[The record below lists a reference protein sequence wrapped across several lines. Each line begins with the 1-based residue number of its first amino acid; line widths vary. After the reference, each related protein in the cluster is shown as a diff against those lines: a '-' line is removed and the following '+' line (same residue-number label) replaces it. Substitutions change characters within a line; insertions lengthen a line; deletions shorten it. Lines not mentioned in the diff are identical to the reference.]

1 MLTPVALHRR
11 WRPYS
16 WSHRPFLALPWA
28 ELADRYWQLADSAP
42 ELLSIIEIIDSVIAV
57 RAEAALAANRTIGA
71 LNVVSVDAAEPPYA
85 VVSVSV
91 FPPGRS
97 APAMVQ
103 VEHVSCSG
111 LAEVVVRPAEE
122 AVPLFWRFV
131 IEKFGIEPA
140 VGGSFAGGTA

>member
-1 MLTPVALHRR
+1 MFTPVILHRR
-11 WRPYS
+11 WQPYS
-16 WSHRPFLALPWA
+16 WSHRPFEARPWA
-28 ELADRYWQLADSAP
+28 ELAGRYWQLADGAP
-42 ELLSIIEIIDSVIAV
+42 ELLAIIEIIDSVIAV

-71 LNVVSVDAAEPPYA
+71 LNVVSVNAADPPYS
-85 VVSVSV
+85 VVSVSA

-103 VEHVSCSG
+103 VEHVSGSG

-131 IEKFGIEPA
+131 IEKFGIEPVA
-140 VGGSFAGGTA
+140 STSFAGGTA